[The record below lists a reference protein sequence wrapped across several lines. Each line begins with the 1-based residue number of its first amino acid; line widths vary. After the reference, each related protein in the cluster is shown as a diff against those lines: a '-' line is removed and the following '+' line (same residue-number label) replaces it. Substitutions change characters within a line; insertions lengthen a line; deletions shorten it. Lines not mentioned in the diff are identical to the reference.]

1 MIRRPPRSTLFPY
14 TTLFRSLL
22 AKLVVRG
29 RTWEETGSRAHR
41 SLEEFVLRGVKT
53 TIPFMKRIMED
64 PDFQAVR
71 FDTSFLTLHPDPF
84 TYEAYTDPDD
94 MVVAFSTAIVDI
106 E

>member
-14 TTLFRSLL
+14 TTLFRSGMAYKDYTIPPYYDALL

-29 RTWEETGSRAHR
+29 RTWEETVSRAHR

-64 PDFQAVR
+64 PRSEERRVGKECR
-71 FDTSFLTLHPDPF
+71 SRWSPYH
-84 TYEAYTDPDD
+84 
-94 MVVAFSTAIVDI
+94 
-106 E
+106 